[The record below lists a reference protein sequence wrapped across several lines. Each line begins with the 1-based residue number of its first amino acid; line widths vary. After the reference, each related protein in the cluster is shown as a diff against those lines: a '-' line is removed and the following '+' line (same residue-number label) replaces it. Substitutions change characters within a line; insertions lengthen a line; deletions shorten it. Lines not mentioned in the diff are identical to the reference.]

1 MNNTDLPNRASDAGP
16 EAQEQLDWR
25 DHCYTAEEYSASA
38 RRTMSG
44 AVLESRYRNRD
55 RIAKIDRA
63 IEALQSAR
71 ELLCR

>member
-25 DHCYTAEEYSASA
+25 DHCYIAEEYSASA

-44 AVLESRYRNRD
+44 GRLGWNRD
-55 RIAKIDRA
+55 RIAKIDLA